1 MAPPS
6 AQKALS
12 TSTRMSAVCAGSAFW
27 GSVVSM
33 GNVLS
38 GLPDHGV
45 DVERLGE
52 LLAHQDVEVCLQ
64 GGDVE
69 LGDIER
75 QVDFLHDPEL
85 DAPVLGDP
93 LVGPF
98 LAGGVASSCRPSAG
112 AAGA

>member
-33 GNVLS
+33 GDILS

-45 DVERLGE
+45 DVERLCE
-52 LLAHQDVEVCLQ
+52 LLAHQDVEVGLQ

-69 LGDIER
+69 LGDVER
-75 QVDFLHDPEL
+75 QGGFLSRL
-85 DAPVLGDP
+85 RACRRGLCGS
-93 LVGPF
+93 
-98 LAGGVASSCRPSAG
+98 GVARRPAC
-112 AAGA
+112 AVWA

>member
-27 GSVVSM
+27 GSVVSIDE
-33 GNVLS
+33 VLS
-38 GLPDHGV
+38 WLPDHGV

-52 LLAHQDVEVCLQ
+52 PLAYQDVEVGLQ

-69 LGDIER
+69 LSDIER
-75 QVDFLHDPEL
+75 QVDFLHDLEL
-85 DAPVLGDP
+85 DAGVLCDP
-93 LVGPF
+93 LVALF
-98 LAGGVASSCRPSAG
+98 LAGVVALFCRPFEAG
-112 AAGA
+112 VQ

>member
-1 MAPPS
+1 GS

-33 GNVLS
+33 GDILS

-45 DVERLGE
+45 DVERLCE
-52 LLAHQDVEVCLQ
+52 LLAHQDVEVSLQ

-69 LGDIER
+69 LIFGRPFEGGAQAPRHVRIGLDPALLHLKGRDIHVGD
-75 QVDFLHDPEL
+75 
-85 DAPVLGDP
+85 
-93 LVGPF
+93 
-98 LAGGVASSCRPSAG
+98 VA
-112 AAGA
+112 